1 MIPEVFRIAESIDC
15 TSGSKK
21 SMSTGVIPTLSVI
34 AMPADTNVH
43 GKIFGGWLMAHMDLS
58 AAQKAIESTRQDIV
72 TRVANISFHKPVDV
86 GDKVSLY
93 TEVARVGETSITV
106 KVEAV
111 ALRRITG
118 ENEKV
123 GEGEFVFVAID
134 KNKNKTKIRQVQ

>member
-1 MIPEVFRIAESIDC
+1 MTPGD
-15 TSGSKK
+15 
-21 SMSTGVIPTLSVI
+21 IPTLSVI

-58 AAQKAIESTRQDIV
+58 AAQRAIEVTRQDIV
-72 TRVANISFHKPVDV
+72 TRVATISFEKPVDV

-93 TEVARVGETSITV
+93 TSVGRVGDTSITI
-106 KVEAV
+106 KVEAWS
-111 ALRRITG
+111 LRRITG

-134 KNKNKTKIRQVQ
+134 KQKNKTKIRQIA